1 MKLQNGFFYETSLII
16 NIFDKTYKMYL
27 YIKNMVC
34 TRCKMAVE
42 DVIHSLEYKLEKVEL
57 GEVEIGEELTSDQ
70 LEELNKKLQAL
81 GFEILDNRKSQ
92 IVTKIKSILIDLV
105 QNKNACLDVPLSIF
119 ITNKIN
125 QDYNTLSQLFSQLES
140 LTIEQYFI
148 LLKIEKVKELL
159 VYDEL
164 NLKEIAYRLN
174 YSSVAHLSKQFKKTT
189 GLTPTYFKSMGSQRR
204 KLIDKL

>member
-1 MKLQNGFFYETSLII
+1 
-16 NIFDKTYKMYL
+16 MYL

-42 DVIHSLEYKLEKVEL
+42 DIIHSLGYKLEKVEL
-57 GEVEIGEELTSDQ
+57 GEVEIGEELTSKQ
-70 LEELNKKLQAL
+70 VEELNKKLQTL

-105 QNKNACLDVPLSIF
+105 QNRDACLDVPLSIF
-119 ITNKIN
+119 ITDNIN

-189 GLTPTYFKSMGSQRR
+189 GLTPTYFKATGSQRR